1 MRRGESIHVD
11 MVKDP
16 TRVKSRFIGSFTK
29 RQVVCYGI
37 AALIGIPFYLLTKD
51 VIGKETA
58 ALFMA
63 MLMFPSIMASI
74 YEKDGLPAEKYAA
87 RFVQWRFLRPMK
99 RIYKKEN
106 RFERMERR
114 KLMEMEVEALECKQ
128 QDFKR
133 AKEERRRQKSGRTET
148 GIKPVRKSRTR
159 TAGKATSTGKAG

>member
-63 MLMFPSIMASI
+63 VLMFPPIMASL
-74 YEKDGLPAEKYAA
+74 YEKDGLPAEKYVA
-87 RFVQWRFLRPMK
+87 RFVRWRFLRPMK

-106 RFERMERR
+106 RFEKMEKR
-114 KLMEMEVEALECKQ
+114 KLMEMEVEALESRQ
-128 QDFKR
+128 QEFRR
-133 AKEERRRQKSGRTET
+133 AKEEKRKQKSG
-148 GIKPVRKSRTR
+148 KAVKNPKAKS
-159 TAGKATSTGKAG
+159 

>member
-51 VIGKETA
+51 AIGKETA

-74 YEKDGLPAEKYAA
+74 YEKDGLPAEKYVA
-87 RFVQWRFLRPMK
+87 RFVRWRFLRPMK
-99 RIYKKEN
+99 RQYRKEN
-106 RFERMERR
+106 RFEKLEKRR
-114 KLMEMEVEALECKQ
+114 FMEMEVEALEIKQ
-128 QDFKR
+128 QEFRR
-133 AKEERRRQKSGRTET
+133 AKEERRRQKSG
-148 GIKPVRKSRTR
+148 KAVKKQKAKSRQ
-159 TAGKATSTGKAG
+159 